1 MKQIPMQ
8 RLWIWLALT
17 PALMGLT
24 MHTVSG
30 QDIMDRLPAETA
42 VCVRINGLDQS
53 LNKLDQFLM
62 GATPIPLSLGMMAK
76 TQMGGMLGNFQL
88 QGVNTQ
94 GTLVIVAL
102 MGAQGPSVGIL
113 VPVSDFQAF
122 AGGSENIKA
131 LDEDGIFQMAA
142 PKGQKLLVMDAGGG
156 YALMTPARLPDQL
169 KALKQQLGGQG
180 TTLGASLDAA
190 QKMSASSQPLWFF
203 INTAMVGQMAAPMIK
218 GAMQQGQAMMGAM
231 GQGANTDPATM
242 AAAGDAAEQFCNR
255 LAQETKYATITLA
268 PDAQALGLKV
278 QLQSVPGSE
287 LAKSLT
293 RSTARRDTGML
304 GYLQDDAV
312 FNLSGNLMSR
322 LPTSGFDTLGQV
334 FPAAD
339 QEKISQLKTLFTEM
353 RQQFKGTGALSV
365 KMTPQKPPFV
375 SAQYVTQVADGAK
388 LNNQIGTMVEL
399 LQGILPTDGPKLS
412 MNRSAQTH
420 NNVKIDALQWTLP
433 ENQGPVESIDY
444 RVACA
449 GQFMALSVGSEVETG
464 IQSLIDKTQAASTQ
478 APPEVQSMLASA
490 SQTQQADVVATL
502 NLQRLVQQIPQQG
515 AQTAAMPTMPSQSG
529 MVAQLTLDK
538 GIADFGITLP
548 KAHLQE
554 ITQALQMMMMQ
565 RMMQQQQN

>member
-1 MKQIPMQ
+1 MR
-8 RLWIWLALT
+8 RLWLWLALT
-17 PALMGLT
+17 PGLMCLSIP
-24 MHTVSG
+24 TVYG
-30 QDIMDRLPAETA
+30 QDIMERLPAETA

-76 TQMGGMLGNFQL
+76 TQLGGMLGNFQL

-94 GTLVIVAL
+94 GTLAIVAL

-122 AGGSENIKA
+122 TGGSSNITA
-131 LDEDGIFQMAA
+131 LEEDGIFQMAA

-156 YALMTPARLPDQL
+156 YALMTPARQSDQL

-180 TTLGASLDAA
+180 TTLGAGLDAA
-190 QKMSASSQPLWFF
+190 QKMSADTQPLWFF
-203 INTAMVGQMAAPMIK
+203 INTAMLGQMAAPMVK
-218 GAMQQGQAMMGAM
+218 GAMQQGQAMLGAM
-231 GQGANTDPATM
+231 GQGAGTDPAAM

-255 LAQETKYATITLA
+255 LARETKYATLTLA
-268 PDAQALGLKV
+268 PDAQALGLNV
-278 QLQSVPGSE
+278 QLQSVPGSD

-322 LPTSGFDTLGQV
+322 MPTSSFDSLGQV

-339 QEKISQLKTLFTEM
+339 QEKIARLKTLFTEM

-375 SAQYVTQVADGAK
+375 SAQYVTQVADAAR
-388 LNNQIGTMVEL
+388 LSTQIGTLVEL
-399 LQGILPTDGPKLS
+399 LQGILPADGPKLS
-412 MNRSAQTH
+412 MNRDVQTH
-420 NNVKIDALQWTLP
+420 KNVKVDALQWTLP

-444 RVACA
+444 RVACV
-449 GQFMALSVGSEVETG
+449 GNFMAMSVGSDVETG
-464 IQSLIDKTQAASTQ
+464 IQALIDKTQAAPAQ
-478 APPEVQSMLASA
+478 APQEVQSMLAGA
-490 SQTQQADVVATL
+490 SQAQQADVVATL

-515 AQTAAMPTMPSQSG
+515 GQAAAMPTMPSQSG

-538 GIADFGITLP
+538 GIADFGLTLP

-565 RMMQQQQN
+565 RMMQQQQQN